1 MLASRSIDLQSALCG
16 SAPVSRVTL
25 PERHTKPRRRYVSGK
40 RGAQA
45 AHTRAQLLK
54 AVLDLVREGQFRASS
69 RQITDRAGVHHGSIN
84 YHYGHE
90 SLFYR
95 VVAREHWRDVAP
107 CLPFV
112 EGLDSDAE
120 EAAVWAVLVGE
131 PRALS

>member
-1 MLASRSIDLQSALCG
+1 MLAARSADLQSALCG
-16 SAPVSRVTL
+16 SAPVVSRVTL

-45 AHTRAQLLK
+45 AHTRALLLK

-95 VVAREHWRDVAP
+95 VVAREHWREVASH
-107 CLPFV
+107 LPFAV
-112 EGLDSDAE
+112 TGKDGV

-131 PRALS
+131 PRSLS